1 MQRRLEAS
9 IWMPAAVVILGAACR
24 ADAGDLFYG
33 VEAGLFYDNNI
44 SRAQPGAD
52 VVGDSGLSADA
63 TLGATY
69 PIGEHDTLSL
79 SANLRAA
86 QFQRFHG
93 LDVAALGGTLSYRT
107 KFGLGPYAP
116 RAAVNGFLAAE
127 SYGNSVRNGRRSR
140 LSLELGR
147 RFSAQWD
154 VSGGFAAERF
164 DASKVQPALL
174 QFSRDAF
181 SLQGRSLFT
190 RAEYA
195 WSERWLG
202 YLGVSARRG
211 DVVSSSR
218 LDPEILEYS
227 SAVVADP
234 AFGPDYVAYKLA
246 GRTNDASLGA
256 SLALSPKTSLNM
268 SLIREIITSQ
278 GGLEYRRTQFNALF
292 MYTF

>member
-1 MQRRLEAS
+1 MLG
-9 IWMPAAVVILGAACR
+9 AAVMFGAACR

-33 VEAGLFYDNNI
+33 VEAGLFYDNNV
-44 SRAQPGAD
+44 SRAQTGAD

-63 TLGATY
+63 TFGAAY

-116 RAAVNGFLAAE
+116 RAAVNVFLAAE
-127 SYGNSVRNGRRSR
+127 SYGNSVRNGQRSR

-154 VSGGFAAERF
+154 VSGGFAADRF
-164 DASKVQPALL
+164 DASKVQPALP

-181 SLQGRSLFT
+181 SIQGRSLFA

-202 YLGVSARRG
+202 YLGLSARRG
-211 DVVSSSR
+211 DVISSNRPDS
-218 LDPEILEYS
+218 EILEYS

-246 GRTNDASLGA
+246 GRTNEASLGA

-268 SLIREIITSQ
+268 SLIREITSSQ
-278 GGLEYRRTQFNALF
+278 GGLDYRSTQFNALF
-292 MYTF
+292 IYTY